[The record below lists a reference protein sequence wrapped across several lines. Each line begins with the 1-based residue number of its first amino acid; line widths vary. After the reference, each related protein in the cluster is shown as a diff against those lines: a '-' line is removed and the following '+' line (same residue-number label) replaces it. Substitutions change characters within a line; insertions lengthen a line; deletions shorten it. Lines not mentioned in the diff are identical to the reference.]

1 MPGEFYPLT
10 PAGIL
15 EAALSLSAFV
25 MLLVLGSLV
34 LPGSVRTG
42 AEREDGSRQQ
52 YKLNGLLLFALVTGA
67 AMAGQWSGLLSL
79 AGIARR
85 LPALAVA
92 ANGLAFAVSF
102 GLFLTRRNRRGRG
115 LSGFFYGADH
125 NPVWLGL
132 DLKMFSYRPSLIG
145 LGLINLSLAA
155 LQAERYGSLSV
166 RMGLYQAFYFLYV
179 ANYFQFEYGM
189 LFTWDVLAER
199 FGWMLVWGD
208 YVLVPFFYSVPG
220 WYLVDNRERL
230 SPAALAGTLTLY
242 IAGFCLFRGANQQK
256 HRFKE
261 NPNARIWGGPAR
273 SIEGRLLIS
282 GFWGIGRKLNY
293 TGELSMYWAW
303 TLLCGLHSVIPY
315 LLPLWLTC
323 FLPHRA
329 WRDEK
334 RCRAKYGA
342 LWDDYCARARFRM
355 IPFLY

>member
-125 NPVWLGL
+125 NPVWL
-132 DLKMFSYRPSLIG
+132 
-145 LGLINLSLAA
+145 
-155 LQAERYGSLSV
+155 
-166 RMGLYQAFYFLYV
+166 
-179 ANYFQFEYGM
+179 
-189 LFTWDVLAER
+189 
-199 FGWMLVWGD
+199 
-208 YVLVPFFYSVPG
+208 
-220 WYLVDNRERL
+220 
-230 SPAALAGTLTLY
+230 
-242 IAGFCLFRGANQQK
+242 
-256 HRFKE
+256 
-261 NPNARIWGGPAR
+261 
-273 SIEGRLLIS
+273 
-282 GFWGIGRKLNY
+282 
-293 TGELSMYWAW
+293 
-303 TLLCGLHSVIPY
+303 
-315 LLPLWLTC
+315 
-323 FLPHRA
+323 
-329 WRDEK
+329 
-334 RCRAKYGA
+334 
-342 LWDDYCARARFRM
+342 
-355 IPFLY
+355 